1 MTEILPFDQ
10 LANIRKEFNVHSASK
25 FPDPARIYELLS
37 AYSVIMGDLAAQRQ
51 YAVLA
56 KGMEGLDR
64 FGESFF
70 KHDHI
75 APVIA
80 DLYFEHFPASLRL
93 VLNLAESLSGEL
105 REKLAHQAVDNLIS
119 NDVFRT
125 DRGVSVSAA
134 VIRNLLRH
142 CDDPAPA
149 LRFAESIMTL
159 KNSETTGFQN
169 ILDAVTEHRIPGEKL
184 QPLIDWLNDKVTESP
199 GLAQNVKMG
208 RATKENIDFFREA
221 GLSLFADA
229 LYLKSNMVDARQ
241 LIDIHKRTG
250 MKPDARYLNHFF
262 YEGSKPETKELRE
275 LLKYSLVVENVFPAD
290 WKGINMPW
298 VTSSLADAFTRLSE
312 AGIKPR
318 SPEECEPLITQ
329 LADHLKS
336 SESMKSL
343 LNKRTEPYLRLSHKF
358 NAKLFGTELGL

>member
-1 MTEILPFDQ
+1 MNELLPVDQ
-10 LANIRKEFNVHSASK
+10 LATIRNEISRHGVAKY
-25 FPDPARIYELLS
+25 PDPSRIYELLLTYSSIMQS
-37 AYSVIMGDLAAQRQ
+37 AAVQRQ
-51 YAVLA
+51 YLVLA

-70 KHDHI
+70 KHDHV

-105 REKLAHQAVDNLIS
+105 RERLVHQAVDNLIS
-119 NDVFRT
+119 HDVFRA
-125 DRGVSVSAA
+125 DSGFSLSAA

-149 LRFAESIMTL
+149 LRFADSILTL
-159 KNSETTGFQN
+159 QNSQTTGFQN
-169 ILDAVTEHRIPGEKL
+169 ILDAVTEHRLSVERLK
-184 QPLIDWLNDKVTESP
+184 PLTDWLNEKITQSP
-199 GLAQNVKMG
+199 ELCLKAKAGS
-208 RATKENIDFFREA
+208 ATKENIAFFREA
-221 GLSLFADA
+221 GLPSLADA
-229 LYLKSNMVDARQ
+229 LYLRSKMVDARQ

-250 MKPDARYLNHFF
+250 MKPDATYLRQFF
-262 YEGSKPETKELRE
+262 YDGSKPDTKELRE

-318 SPEECEPLITQ
+318 SPEECEPLISQ
-329 LADHLKS
+329 LADHIKG

-343 LNKRTEPYLRLSHKF
+343 LNKRTEPYLKVSHKF
-358 NAKLFGTELGL
+358 SGKLFGQDLGL